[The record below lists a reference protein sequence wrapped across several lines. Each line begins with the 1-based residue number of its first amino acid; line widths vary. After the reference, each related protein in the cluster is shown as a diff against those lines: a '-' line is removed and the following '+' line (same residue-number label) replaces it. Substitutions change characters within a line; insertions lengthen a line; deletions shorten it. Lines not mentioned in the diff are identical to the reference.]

1 MNLQTNGDYNALQ
14 LNKTINYSPDGKVL
28 SKSLMYNLRGEKL
41 EEIWKNYQ
49 ELEIL
54 ISNGQN
60 NPKKTEK
67 PKIQENIK
75 DCEEDK
81 ICPDCGAPLVE
92 KSGISKKNKR
102 PYHFWSCSNWPRCT
116 FTKPYLEKESNEES
130 IEFEY

>member
-1 MNLQTNGDYNALQ
+1 MQLNTNGDYNPVQ
-14 LNKTINYSPDGKVL
+14 LNETINFDPNGKIL
-28 SKSLMYNLRGEKL
+28 SKSLMLNIRNEEPKIVWKL
-41 EEIWKNYQ
+41 FQ
-49 ELEIL
+49 ELKEL
-54 ISNGQN
+54 IDTNDNTSR
-60 NPKKTEK
+60 KTEK